1 MFSYTFQG
9 KTQVMGYV
17 HKIYGYRYNW
27 HNDMYEID
35 IVLKGTLEFFRDGTK
50 HILHTDDMI
59 VVNPGVGHASYPLEP
74 DTQALVLRLSSRALN
89 DFTSRKHLREFSFA
103 SNEENRNSQSCR
115 LLRYYA
121 AQIVRALRNGCTKP
135 ANRNLARSCLGMIAF
150 LMATEFPSQVV
161 ARTSPQEED
170 PDRHAMADVTGFIEE
185 NYAEKLTLQDI
196 ADRFHYNRTYLST
209 LFKQTMGIGFHE
221 YLTRVRFQKAT
232 LDFGAPGKNLS
243 QIALDNGFP
252 DLKSFN
258 QLFYENFKVTPKE
271 YRARLRKE
279 LAEHHLIPD
288 PNRIHTFLDPDEPE
302 LYQRM
307 EQYLIL

>member
-1 MFSYTFQG
+1 
-9 KTQVMGYV
+9 MGYV

-135 ANRNLARSCLGMIAF
+135 VNRNLARSCLGSPMRQSRMKIRRMLHNGAAIF
-150 LMATEFPSQVV
+150 DGSSGIKCAIESSSFAT
-161 ARTSPQEED
+161 
-170 PDRHAMADVTGFIEE
+170 
-185 NYAEKLTLQDI
+185 
-196 ADRFHYNRTYLST
+196 LST
-209 LFKQTMGIGFHE
+209 IRFLKVPVGVSSITPIGTFAIRSVIASRIFFKIVKEILWDIREERH
-221 YLTRVRFQKAT
+221 VRSIF
-232 LDFGAPGKNLS
+232 
-243 QIALDNGFP
+243 I
-252 DLKSFN
+252 
-258 QLFYENFKVTPKE
+258 
-271 YRARLRKE
+271 
-279 LAEHHLIPD
+279 I
-288 PNRIHTFLDPDEPE
+288 
-302 LYQRM
+302 
-307 EQYLIL
+307 